1 MAEAASVSFDK
12 ARPLIGREESSAVAW
27 QAHAHVRRC
36 FYVFSFFKKKIVAG
50 PRARLQVLPDFRLKL
65 Y

>member
-36 FYVFSFFKKKIVAG
+36 FYLLDCFFLDCFCGTRTSAG
-50 PRARLQVLPDFRLKL
+50 ASTF
-65 Y
+65 